1 MVLYVTEQGAVLS
14 KELGKLIISK
24 QGDIISELPLKKIE
38 KVNLMGNISLTPQI
52 LNYFLDNKIEVV
64 FMTQYGKYRGKLYT
78 NEYRNVVLRL
88 KQYERSMD

>member
-1 MVLYVTEQGAVLS
+1 MILYITEQGSMLS
-14 KELGKLIISK
+14 KELGRLVISK
-24 QGDIISELPLKKIE
+24 QGNIVSEIPLKKIE
-38 KVNLMGNISLTPQI
+38 KVNLMGNVSLTPQI

-78 NEYRNVVLRL
+78 NEYRNVMLRL